1 LLESLADHLVPVWVV
16 HGDRDFAVPVKTAV
30 DAARRTRGE
39 LILVHGASH
48 SWLLRD
54 PETMPAIVAELL
66 EGGLGDVIRLA
77 LAVEGAPIGTEET
90 IEEIERALYVRDA
103 LVHELTPP
111 LEFEATAAHRR
122 RPTYRWTRSHPR

>member
-1 LLESLADHLVPVWVV
+1 
-16 HGDRDFAVPVKTAV
+16 VPVKTAA

-66 EGGLGDVIRLA
+66 DGSLGDVIRLA
-77 LAVEGAPIGTEET
+77 LAVAGAPIGVEDT
-90 IEEIERALYVRDA
+90 IEEIERCLYEPGA

-111 LEFEATAAHRR
+111 LEFHATKVQRR
-122 RPTYRWTRSHPR
+122 APAYTWTASHPR